1 MSITLICKY
10 DNGSAPFHPELIEGI
25 EAPARSYAVV
35 DGEMELSGYP
45 DVVLSHDAIYLL
57 SIPGGLYRMPT
68 PEEQEQA
75 AKAKRKAATV
85 EESAPVEVAPKKKA
99 AG

>member
-10 DNGSAPFHPELIEGI
+10 DNGSAPFHAELIAGI
-25 EAPARSYAVV
+25 HAPARSYAVV
-35 DGEMELSGYP
+35 DGEMTLDGHP
-45 DVVLSHDAIYLL
+45 NAVLCHDADYLL
-57 SIPGGLYRMPT
+57 SIPGGLYRVMA
-68 PEEQEQA
+68 PEEQN
-75 AKAKRKAATV
+75 AKAQAKRKAATV